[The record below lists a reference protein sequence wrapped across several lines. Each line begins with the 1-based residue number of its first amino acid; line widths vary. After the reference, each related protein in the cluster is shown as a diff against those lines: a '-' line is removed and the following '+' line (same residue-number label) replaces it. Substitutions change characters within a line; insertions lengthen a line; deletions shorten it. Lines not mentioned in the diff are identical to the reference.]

1 MEIEENGL
9 NNNHETE
16 ENDVPVFATHV
27 VEEDVDKY
35 PMEIED
41 SDSEEEDQMI
51 KPSDNILL
59 AGKIESEFSSLEV
72 YIFEEKTENL
82 YVHHEIF
89 LNSFP
94 VCIDWLG
101 ANFS

>member
-1 MEIEENGL
+1 MEIEENGDDIDP
-9 NNNHETE
+9 NNA
-16 ENDVPVFATHV
+16 ENDVPVFATHIV
-27 VEEDVDKY
+27 DEDVDKY

-41 SDSEEEDQMI
+41 SGSEEEDQMI
-51 KPSDNILL
+51 KSSDNILL

-82 YVHHEIF
+82 FVHHEIF
-89 LNSFP
+89 LSSFP

-101 ANFS
+101 ANFN